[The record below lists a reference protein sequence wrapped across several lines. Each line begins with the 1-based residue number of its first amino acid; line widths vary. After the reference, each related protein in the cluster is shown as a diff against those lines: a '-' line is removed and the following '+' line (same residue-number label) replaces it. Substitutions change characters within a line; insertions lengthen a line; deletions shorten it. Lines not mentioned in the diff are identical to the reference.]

1 MLVGNRNPKMT
12 KSDHVKNPPI
22 TPEMDPQQESAPLN
36 APLAATAR
44 DVAQA
49 ARVSRIMVSRAFN
62 PDASIRPEKRRHILD
77 VAAALGYHPDMAARA
92 MVTRRSKLVAVV
104 VSSLANSWEAQEI
117 DALIGALQQDGLSVM
132 VFRVAQKSID
142 SLDFAHVK
150 AYRPAA
156 VIAYMDDLRPHLLR
170 RAFGNSP
177 ALYPV
182 YGAHPPIDAGEPL
195 VDRLHI
201 AQHEGIADA
210 VRLLAA
216 GGRKR
221 LLYVDGEGA
230 ASDQDR
236 LLALTEAM
244 AGYDMQLVGS
254 IDGRFDYAA
263 TRSALNAFWRD
274 HEAPDAIF
282 AANDTSA
289 FGVLDALRHDL
300 GVSVP
305 QTCAVIGF
313 DNIRESGWQSFNLT
327 TVGVDLYERVRA
339 IRHIIRRRAA
349 HPQAPTMVETI
360 TARLV
365 VRGTA

>member
-1 MLVGNRNPKMT
+1 MGVRKAELSKIDRPGFSAAPAG
-12 KSDHVKNPPI
+12 DG
-22 TPEMDPQQESAPLN
+22 PQH
-36 APLAATAR
+36 AATAQ

-62 PDASIRPEKRRHILD
+62 PDASVRPEKRRHILD

-104 VSSLANSWEAQEI
+104 VSSLANSWEAQEV
-117 DALIGALQQDGLSVM
+117 DALIGVLQQDGLSVM
-132 VFRVAQKSID
+132 VFRVAHKSIAT
-142 SLDFAHVK
+142 LDFAHVK

-170 RAFGNSP
+170 RAFGNSS

-182 YGAHPPIDAGEPL
+182 YGAHPPEDAGETL

-210 VRLLAA
+210 VRLLAQS
-216 GGRKR
+216 GRTR
-221 LLYVDGEGA
+221 LLYIQGEGA

-236 LLALTEAM
+236 LLALREAM
-244 AGYDMQLVGS
+244 AEHGIRFIGS

-263 TRSALNAFWRD
+263 TRQALCAFWR
-274 HEAPDAIF
+274 EGEKPDAIF

-300 GVSVP
+300 GVAVP
-305 QTCAVIGF
+305 ADCAVIGF

-327 TVGVDLYERVRA
+327 TVGVDLNERVRA
-339 IRHIIRRRAA
+339 IRRMIRQRTTDPEAA
-349 HPQAPTMVETI
+349 PMVETI